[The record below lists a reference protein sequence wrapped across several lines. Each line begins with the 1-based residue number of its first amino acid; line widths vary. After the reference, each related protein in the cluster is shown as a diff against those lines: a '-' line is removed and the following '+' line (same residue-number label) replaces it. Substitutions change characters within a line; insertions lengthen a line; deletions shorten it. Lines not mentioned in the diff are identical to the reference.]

1 MAKKILLIA
10 LGSTARADC
19 ISEAIVKSP
28 QKPELYSYLV
38 SRNPSVMK
46 KSKEVKFG
54 KLEDFASIKDFAKKI
69 KPDFAVISP
78 DYALAIGVA
87 DALAEGNVP
96 SFGPKKAL
104 AKLESSKSFTR
115 NLMQKYGIEGNPE
128 FRIFSG
134 MDGVRDCLLDFKQF
148 VIKPDGLTGGKGVK
162 VFGEHLKG
170 IDDSLDYCK
179 EIIASG
185 SNVIIEEKMEGE
197 EFSLQ
202 CISDG
207 KTVVPMP
214 AVQDHKRAFEND
226 TGMNTGG
233 MGSYGCSN
241 HLLPFLKKK
250 DVDDAVEITKKVADA
265 LHKETYGYFKGI
277 MYGGFMRTKDGVKL
291 IEYNA
296 RFGDPEVMNVLPIM
310 KTDFIEVCE
319 AVVNGTLASLK
330 IEFENKATVCK
341 YAVPEGYPVS
351 PKNGAII
358 DISAL
363 QGSKARVYLGAV
375 EQIEGNNPFR
385 LKMGTSR
392 AIACVGIAD
401 SLEEAEKISEEAIMK
416 INGPVFHRRDIGTK
430 ELVQKRVAH
439 VNELLR
445 KK

>member
-226 TGMNTGG
+226 M
-233 MGSYGCSN
+233 
-241 HLLPFLKKK
+241 P
-250 DVDDAVEITKKVADA
+250 E
-265 LHKETYGYFKGI
+265 
-277 MYGGFMRTKDGVKL
+277 
-291 IEYNA
+291 NA
-296 RFGDPEVMNVLPIM
+296 E
-310 KTDFIEVCE
+310 E
-319 AVVNGTLASLK
+319 
-330 IEFENKATVCK
+330 
-341 YAVPEGYPVS
+341 
-351 PKNGAII
+351 
-358 DISAL
+358 SA
-363 QGSKARVYLGAV
+363 
-375 EQIEGNNPFR
+375 
-385 LKMGTSR
+385 
-392 AIACVGIAD
+392 
-401 SLEEAEKISEEAIMK
+401 
-416 INGPVFHRRDIGTK
+416 
-430 ELVQKRVAH
+430 
-439 VNELLR
+439 
-445 KK
+445 